1 MNEDGRPLDGQVA
14 LITGAARRIGRAVA
28 LALAREGACIVL
40 NIRRSVEEAEAVAAE
55 VRALGSRALVH
66 AADVTAEAD
75 VVGMFDSVKEQFGR
89 LDVLVNNAADR
100 RQSPLGE
107 MTLAEWRSITGTI
120 LDGAFLCTRAALPL
134 LRARGGTIVNIG
146 GMTAH
151 TGATNRAHVCAAK
164 AGLVGLTKA
173 IAVEC
178 GTSGI
183 TANCV
188 VPGKIGGT
196 RAATA
201 GQSPHTPGEERPLV
215 GREGTPEDVAALVRT
230 LCMPTGRYVTGQTLH
245 VNGGLYL
252 P

>member
-1 MNEDGRPLDGQVA
+1 MNEQRRPLEGQVV

-28 LALAREGACIVL
+28 LALAADGADVVL
-40 NIRRSVEEAEAVAAE
+40 NVRRSVAEADAVAAE
-55 VRALGSRALVH
+55 VGSLGSRALVH
-66 AADVTAEAD
+66 AADVTLESEVAT
-75 VVGMFDSVKEQFGR
+75 MFGTLCDRFGR
-89 LDVLVNNAADR
+89 LDMLVNNAADR

-107 MTLAEWRSITGTI
+107 MTLVEWRSITGTI

-134 LRARGGTIVNIG
+134 LRIRGGTIVNIG

-151 TGATNRAHVCAAK
+151 VGAANRAHVCAAK

-178 GTSGI
+178 GSDGI

-188 VPGKIGGT
+188 VPGRIGGV

-201 GQSPHTPGEERPLV
+201 GEAPQTPGERRPLV
-215 GREGTPEDVAALVRT
+215 GREGTPEDVAAMVRH
-230 LCMPTGRYVTGQTLH
+230 LCLPGGRYLTGQTLH